1 MSSPESQK
9 NLAGQAKQAKN
20 RPIIQGRGLTSPG
33 IVALYTLGLLIIES
47 VENFISGQPGRITG
61 LVLLGLFLVA
71 IKLGR
76 KGTLFTA
83 VVTPPLALTGTL
95 LFATVLSKGFGLTG
109 LLVAILSNLARLA
122 PWLLLTAIVSWSYFL
137 ITERRR
143 TTSVQQPSNL
153 S

>member
-1 MSSPESQK
+1 MSSQV
-9 NLAGQAKQAKN
+9 KQVKT

-33 IVALYTLGLLIIES
+33 IVVLYTLSLLIIQT

-61 LVLLGLFLVA
+61 IVLLALFFVA

-95 LFATVLSKGFGLTG
+95 LFATILSKGFGITG

-122 PWLLLTAIVSWSYFL
+122 PWLLLTALVSWSYFF

-143 TTSVQQPSNL
+143 VTNGQQPSNL

>member
-1 MSSPESQK
+1 MKSVDIQVK
-9 NLAGQAKQAKN
+9 G

-33 IVALYTLGLLIIES
+33 IVVLYSLGLLL
-47 VENFISGQPGRITG
+47 VQTLENFISGQPGRITG
-61 LVLLGLFLVA
+61 IVLLALFFAA

-76 KGTLFTA
+76 SGTLFTA

-95 LFATVLSKGFGLTG
+95 LFATMLSKGFAITS

-122 PWLLLTAIVSWSYFL
+122 PWLLLTAIVSWSYFF
-137 ITERRR
+137 IAERRR
-143 TTSVQQPSNL
+143 ANSTQQPSDL

>member
-1 MSSPESQK
+1 MKSSDSEVK
-9 NLAGQAKQAKN
+9 G

-33 IVALYTLGLLIIES
+33 IVVLYILGLLL
-47 VENFISGQPGRITG
+47 VQTLENFISGQPGRITG
-61 LVLLGLFLVA
+61 IVLLALFFAA

-76 KGTLFTA
+76 SGTLFTA

-95 LFATVLSKGFGLTG
+95 LFATLLSKGFGITS

-122 PWLLLTAIVSWSYFL
+122 PWLLLTAIVSWSYFF
-137 ITERRR
+137 IAERRR
-143 TTSVQQPSNL
+143 ATSSPQTSDL

>member
-1 MSSPESQK
+1 MKSVDIQVK
-9 NLAGQAKQAKN
+9 G

-33 IVALYTLGLLIIES
+33 IVALYILGLLIAQT

-61 LVLLGLFLVA
+61 IALLALFAIA

-76 KGTLFTA
+76 SGTLFTA

-95 LFATVLSKGFGLTG
+95 LVAIILSKGLAITS
-109 LLVAILSNLARLA
+109 LLVAIISNLARMA
-122 PWLLLTAIVSWSYFL
+122 PWLLITAVISWGYFFIV
-137 ITERRR
+137 ERRKAI
-143 TTSVQQPSNL
+143 SDQQPSDL

>member
-1 MSSPESQK
+1 MSTPI
-9 NLAGQAKQAKN
+9 KQVKT

-33 IVALYTLGLLIIES
+33 IVALYTLGLLIIQTL
-47 VENFISGQPGRITG
+47 ENFISGQPGRITG
-61 LVLLGLFLVA
+61 IVLLALFFVA

-95 LFATVLSKGFGLTG
+95 LFATILSKGFGLTG

-122 PWLLLTAIVSWSYFL
+122 PWLLLTALVSWSYFF

-143 TTSVQQPSNL
+143 VTNGQQPSNL

>member
-1 MSSPESQK
+1 MSTPI
-9 NLAGQAKQAKN
+9 KQVKT

-33 IVALYTLGLLIIES
+33 IVALYTLGLLIIQTL
-47 VENFISGQPGRITG
+47 ENFISGQPGRITG
-61 LVLLGLFLVA
+61 IVLLALFFVA

-95 LFATVLSKGFGLTG
+95 LFATILSKGFGITG
-109 LLVAILSNLARLA
+109 LLVGIVSNLARLA
-122 PWLLLTAIVSWSYFL
+122 PWLLLTALVSWSYFF

-143 TTSVQQPSNL
+143 VTNGQQPSNL

>member
-1 MSSPESQK
+1 MSSQV
-9 NLAGQAKQAKN
+9 KQVKT

-33 IVALYTLGLLIIES
+33 IVALYTLGLLIIQTL
-47 VENFISGQPGRITG
+47 ENFISGQPGRITG
-61 LVLLGLFLVA
+61 IVLLALFFVA

-95 LFATVLSKGFGLTG
+95 LFATILSKGFGLTG

-122 PWLLLTAIVSWSYFL
+122 PWLLLTALVSWSYFF
-137 ITERRR
+137 IIERRR
-143 TTSVQQPSNL
+143 VTNGQQPSNL